1 MPKITFSYIFDEE
14 LERVYECFTNMRI
27 NTGIAFKDLIS
38 KLKFSKGER
47 FDTEN
52 SEYTAIWKN
61 YYEIKMVVENV
72 KKEHFF
78 KTYTNRTLYIEK
90 IPTQISLIYNFYWNS
105 IDEKTV
111 FILDFIYQDEFFGD
125 LFKCEFN
132 KSDKIKIC
140 LNVEKYL
147 NSIVKGLEN
156 LNSVFINSSFENI
169 WKYISNPKTL
179 FNILFKDFI
188 IISNDEQIS
197 LDTEIMIYAKSTN
210 NTNPIP
216 LIKLI
221 VDGIIISSQYC
232 KLTFTSYQ
240 KLSLPNQ
247 KIIIS
252 IKYLEKNK
260 TFFSVNIKVL
270 ECITH
275 EALVNI
281 KKLWKKKM
289 VEFMN
294 FFESKNNKNKLKE
307 K

>member
-1 MPKITFSYIFDEE
+1 MSKFTFSYIFDEE
-14 LERVYECFTNMRI
+14 LERVYECFTDMVI
-27 NTGIAFKDLIS
+27 NTGITFKDLIS

-47 FDTEN
+47 FDTEY

-72 KKEHFF
+72 KKEQFF
-78 KTYTNRTLYIEK
+78 RTYTNRTLSIDK
-90 IPTQISLIYNFYWNS
+90 LPTQISLIYNFYWNS

-125 LFKCEFN
+125 LFKSEFN
-132 KSDKIKIC
+132 KSDTIKIC

-147 NSIVKGLEN
+147 NSIVKGLEIV
-156 LNSVFINSSFENI
+156 NSVFINSSFENI

-179 FNILFKDFI
+179 FNILFKDLI
-188 IISNDEQIS
+188 IKCNDEQIS
-197 LDTEIMIYAKSTN
+197 LDTEIMIYDKPTN
-210 NTNPIP
+210 NSNPIP
-216 LIKLI
+216 LIKLLI
-221 VDGIIISSQYC
+221 EGIIISSQYC
-232 KLTFTSYQ
+232 KLTLISNQ

-252 IKYLEKNK
+252 IKLLDKHK

-275 EALVNI
+275 EALVNL
-281 KKLWKKKM
+281 KKLWKKKF

-294 FFESKNNKNKLKE
+294 FFESKNKKNKLKE